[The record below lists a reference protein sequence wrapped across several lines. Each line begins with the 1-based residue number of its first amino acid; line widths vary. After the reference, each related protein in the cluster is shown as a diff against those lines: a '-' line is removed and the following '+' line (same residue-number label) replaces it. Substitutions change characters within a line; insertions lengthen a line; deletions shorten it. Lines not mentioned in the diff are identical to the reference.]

1 MTPELFHRAK
11 PIFESAC
18 DLTGAERAA
27 FVEKSCGDN
36 AELRHAVDELLAS
49 DDDPITLVDS
59 GLAKDH
65 IEWLA
70 TEVSDESSA
79 PETIGEF
86 RIIRKLGEG
95 GMGTVYEAE
104 QASPKRTV
112 ALKMMRPGV
121 ASREMMRR
129 FRREIDLLGQ
139 LDHPGIAR
147 IFQAGTVQT
156 ARGEQPYFTMEL
168 VKGLPLHQQLEQT
181 ANDVEARIKLFVDIC
196 AAVHFAHMRG
206 VIHRDLKPANILVGD
221 EGRPVILDFGVAR
234 ATESDIKATTVTVNA
249 GQIIGTLAYMSPE
262 QASGRSED
270 IDARSDI
277 YSLGVVLYEM
287 LTGTLPLDMSGKSV
301 AEAARSLQDDT
312 PTRLS
317 HVNRSLRGDLETIV
331 SKAMS
336 KDPNMRYDSAS
347 ALAQDLK
354 RYLADEPIVARP
366 PSVSYELK
374 KFAARNRALVT
385 VSSLA
390 VVALI
395 GLTIFALSSAALANS
410 ARRASEIDAS
420 RAKAATAFL
429 SEILASANPN
439 TAAGEEATVRSVL
452 DEAAARIDT
461 GEFDDYPET
470 RADLHKTI
478 GRSYLA
484 IGLYESGLEH
494 FERCYSLLAALPTP
508 PQLALADVLEYIAG
522 SQMYLGR
529 FEDAERNFIA
539 ADEMRAASDESGE
552 AVGPMW
558 PHSLAHVYFETGRF
572 QEARV
577 LYLQAAEKAK
587 RLGAM
592 GKLAGA
598 LTGVASC
605 CERLGEDEVAIA
617 RHRESLSIYESEL
630 PDRKMNIANCC
641 NNLGNAYQAASRAE
655 ESIEMHRRALAIRQE
670 ILRPDHLDTAMSY
683 ANIALPLLQIGL
695 AEESEAMSRKAYAIR
710 DSQMP
715 KVHHLRAANLN
726 NLAKAVMAQGRI
738 DEALELY
745 HQAVEQAEGALPEGH
760 IMISVLRGNRAYC
773 RGKAGDVIAAL
784 PELEQCHQQLVTTL
798 GADHRRVKV
807 VADFIAELEAAKQ

>member
-1 MTPELFHRAK
+1 MTPELFQRAK

-27 FVEKSCGDN
+27 FLKESCGDD
-36 AELRHAVDELLAS
+36 ADLRHAVDELLAG

-59 GLAKDH
+59 GLAKEH
-65 IEWLA
+65 IDWLA
-70 TEVSDESSA
+70 TEVADEGTA
-79 PETIGEF
+79 PEAIGEY
-86 RIIRKLGEG
+86 RIIKKLGEG

-168 VKGLPLHQQLEQT
+168 VKGLPLHQHLERA

-347 ALAQDLK
+347 ALAQDLR

-385 VSSLA
+385 VSSMA

-452 DEAAARIDT
+452 DEAAERIDT

-484 IGLYESGLEH
+484 IGLNEQALEH
-494 FERCYSLLAALPTP
+494 FDRCYELLNTLPAP
-508 PQLALADVLEYIAG
+508 PQLELADVLEYIAG

-529 FEDAERNFIA
+529 FEDAERDFIA
-539 ADEMRAASDESGE
+539 ADELRTAADDTGE
-552 AVGPMW
+552 AVGPLW
-558 PHSLAHVYFETGRF
+558 PHSLAQLYFETGRY
-572 QEARV
+572 EDARTM
-577 LYLQAAEKAK
+577 YRQAVEKAK
-587 RLGAM
+587 RLDSSVKHAN
-592 GKLAGA
+592 A
-598 LTGVASC
+598 LTGVAAC
-605 CERLGEDEVAIA
+605 CERLGDEEEAIA
-617 RHRESLSIYESEL
+617 RHRESLGIYESKL
-630 PDRKMNIANCC
+630 PERQVDIANCC
-641 NNLGNAYQAASRAE
+641 NNLGNAYQGAGEAAKA
-655 ESIEMHRRALAIRQE
+655 IAMHRRALVIRQD

-683 ANIALPLLQIGL
+683 ANIALPLLELGE
-695 AEESEAMSRKAYAIR
+695 AEESEAMSRKAYEIR
-710 DSQMP
+710 DPQMP
-715 KVHHLRAANLN
+715 EVHYLRAANLN
-726 NLAKAVMAQGRI
+726 NLAKAILAQGRAA
-738 DEALELY
+738 EALELY
-745 HQAVEQAEGALPEGH
+745 EQAVRQAEAALPEGH
-760 IMISVLRGNRAYC
+760 LMIVVLRANRAYC
-773 RGKAGDVIAAL
+773 RAKTGDVETAMS
-784 PELEQCHQQLVTTL
+784 ELGQCYEQLTATV
-798 GADHRRVKV
+798 GADHRRTKV
-807 VADFIAELEAAKQ
+807 VAGFMAELDALDR

>member
-1 MTPELFHRAK
+1 MTPEIFQRAK
-11 PIFESAC
+11 PIFERAC
-18 DLTGAERAA
+18 DLAGAERAA
-27 FVEKSCGDN
+27 YLDESCAGDSN
-36 AELRHAVDELLAS
+36 LRRAVDDLLAG

-59 GLAKDH
+59 GLAQEH
-65 IEWLA
+65 IDWLA
-70 TEVSDESSA
+70 AEVAGDGDVPES
-79 PETIGEF
+79 IGEY
-86 RIIRKLGEG
+86 RIIKKLGEG

-168 VKGLPLHQQLEQT
+168 VKGSPLHQYL
-181 ANDVEARIKLFVDIC
+181 ANASGDVEARIKLFCSIC

-206 VIHRDLKPANILVGD
+206 VIHRDLKPANILVED
-221 EGRPVILDFGVAR
+221 EGRPVVLDFGVAR
-234 ATESDIKATTVTVNA
+234 ATESDIKATTVTLQA

-262 QASGRSED
+262 QASGRSKD

-317 HVNRSLRGDLETIV
+317 HINRSLRGDLETIV

-336 KDPNMRYDSAS
+336 KDPYMRYDSAS
-347 ALAQDLK
+347 ALGQDLK
-354 RYLADEPIVARP
+354 RYLANEPIVARP

-395 GLTIFALSSAALANS
+395 ALTIFALSSAALANS

-452 DEAAARIDT
+452 DQAAQRIDT

-478 GRSYLA
+478 ARSYLA
-484 IGLYESGLEH
+484 IGLYEPALEH
-494 FERCYSLLAALPTP
+494 FEIGLDLLAALPEAP
-508 PQLALADVLEYIAG
+508 PLEMADVREYIAG
-522 SQMYLGR
+522 SKMYLGR
-529 FEDAERNFIA
+529 FEEAERDFVA
-539 ADEMRAASDESGE
+539 ADEMRAAADETGE
-552 AVGPMW
+552 AVGPLW
-558 PHSLAHVYFETGRF
+558 PHSLAHVYFETGRYE
-572 QEARV
+572 EARE
-577 LYLQAAEKAK
+577 LYLKAVDKAK
-587 RLGAM
+587 QLKAM
-592 GKLAGA
+592 GKLASA

-605 CERLGEDEVAIA
+605 CERLGEDDEAIA
-617 RHRESLSIYESEL
+617 RHHEALDIYEAEL
-630 PDRKMNIANCC
+630 PDRKMDIANCC
-641 NNLGNAYQAASRAE
+641 NNLANAYQAASRAE
-655 ESIEMHRRALAIRQE
+655 EAIEMHQRALAIRQE

-683 ANIALPLLQIGL
+683 ANIALPLLQIGK
-695 AEESEAMSRKAYAIR
+695 AAESEAMSRKAYAIR
-710 DSQMP
+710 DPQMP
-715 KVHHLRAANLN
+715 PVHHLRAANLN

-738 DEALELY
+738 EEALGLY
-745 HQAVEQAEGALPEGH
+745 NQAVQQAEGALPEGH
-760 IMISVLRGNRAYC
+760 LMIVVLRGNRAYC
-773 RGKAGDVIAAL
+773 RGKTGEH
-784 PELEQCHQQLVTTL
+784 ELAMAELQRSHEQLVDIL

-807 VADFIAELEAAKQ
+807 VADFIAELEKLNR